1 MIIYNHLMGKEY
13 IHFLKTLEIYFFIDN
28 KIYFILWMNPY

>member
-13 IHFLKTLEIYFFIDN
+13 IHFFLTLEIYFFIDN